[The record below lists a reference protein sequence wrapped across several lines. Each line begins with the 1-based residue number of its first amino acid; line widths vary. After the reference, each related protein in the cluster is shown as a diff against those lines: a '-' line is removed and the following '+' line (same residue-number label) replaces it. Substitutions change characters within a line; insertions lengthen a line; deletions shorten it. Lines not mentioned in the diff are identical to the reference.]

1 VKVKNASE
9 EEDRLGWH
17 YDYKDLQQLKAAV
30 EKINEDGCSLE
41 QLQDVLDITGYKEQ
55 QSQLRLLA
63 NGILEAH
70 TSYAEFEERFGDFAG
85 DCQCH
90 RCVLARE
97 IMEVGNE

>member
-1 VKVKNASE
+1 VKVKNAGE

-17 YDYKDLQQLKAAV
+17 YNYKDLQQLKAAV

-63 NGILEAH
+63 ELILKTH
-70 TSYAEFEERFGDFAG
+70 AG
-85 DCQCH
+85 DDWITQYSDNPGVCVCEGCQ
-90 RCVLARE
+90 LARE
-97 IMEVGNE
+97 IMEVGND